1 MKVTV
6 LTNNLAIFTNSD
18 KKIASNQEKISFYR
32 VIRHSKKGE
41 FFFSVKT
48 MCAKC
53 ASFASNSFSIPN
65 PKDARIYL
73 NLKKIE
79 NLNSILVP
87 NIWHGVWSEKFK
99 LKVIF

>member
-6 LTNNLAIFTNSD
+6 LTNNFAIFTNSD

-32 VIRHSKKGE
+32 VIRHSQKGK
-41 FFFSVKT
+41 FFSVQT

-53 ASFASNSFSIPN
+53 ASFAANSFSIPN

-99 LKVIF
+99 PKVIF